1 MQSFLN
7 KLKLKLKT
15 NKNLNQQTGSNKKKT
30 QKNLICKLNNKYK

>member
-15 NKNLNQQTGSNKKKT
+15 NKNLNQQTGSHKKKNS
-30 QKNLICKLNNKYK
+30 KKFNL